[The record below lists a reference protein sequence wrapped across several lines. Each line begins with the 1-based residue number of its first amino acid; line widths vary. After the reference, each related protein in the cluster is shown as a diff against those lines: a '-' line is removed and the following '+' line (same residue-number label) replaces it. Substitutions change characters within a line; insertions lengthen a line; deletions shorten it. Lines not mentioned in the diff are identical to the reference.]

1 MQKFPRRWDK
11 ITCINYLQ
19 RKIILNSIAYYK
31 YDKSFLEDSY
41 FDSISRQLVE
51 MQKNFTRNI
60 ETETEY
66 GYMMYDFD
74 GSTGFDLPDRLSSG
88 DKDYM
93 TNMVEHYIHR
103 QDTKKVTKP
112 KKKDTTKRRKLF

>member
-41 FDSISRQLVE
+41 FDSISRQLVD
-51 MQKNFTRNI
+51 MQKNFTENI

-74 GSTGFDLPDRLSSG
+74 GSTGFDLPDRLSPG
-88 DKDYM
+88 DKDYL
-93 TNMVEHYIHR
+93 TNMLEHYIHR

-112 KKKDTTKRRKLF
+112 EKKDTTKRRKLF

>member
-11 ITCINYLQ
+11 VTCINYLQ

-41 FDSISRQLVE
+41 FDIISRQLVE
-51 MQKNFTRNI
+51 MQENFTGNL
-60 ETETEY
+60 EADTEY

-74 GSTGFDLPDRLSSG
+74 GSTGFDLPDRLSSD
-88 DKDYM
+88 DKDYL
-93 TNMVEHYIHR
+93 TNMVEHYIYR
-103 QDTKKVTKP
+103 QDTKKETKP

>member
-41 FDSISRQLVE
+41 FDEMSHQLVQ
-51 MQKNFTRNI
+51 MQKGFTGNL
-60 ETETEY
+60 EADTEY
-66 GYMMYDFD
+66 GYMMDDFD
-74 GSTGFDLPDRLSSG
+74 GSTGFDLPDRLSPG
-88 DKDYM
+88 DKDYL

>member
-11 ITCINYLQ
+11 VTCINYLQ

-51 MQKNFTRNI
+51 MQENFTGNL
-60 ETETEY
+60 EADTEY

-74 GSTGFDLPDRLSSG
+74 GSTGFDLPDRLSPD
-88 DKDYM
+88 DKDYL
-93 TNMVEHYIHR
+93 TNILEHYIYR
-103 QDTKKVTKP
+103 QDTKKGTKP

>member
-41 FDSISRQLVE
+41 FDEMSHQLVQ
-51 MQKNFTRNI
+51 MQKDFNGNI

-74 GSTGFDLPDRLSSG
+74 GSTGFDLPDRLSSD
-88 DKDYM
+88 DKAYLI
-93 TNMVEHYIHR
+93 NMVEHYIYK